1 MNKGPVTP
9 YHTLS
14 KHLIFAAN
22 PQTTFICSY
31 GPLGLGGAV
40 SRQLTPA
47 ASPRFWTTNLTVAP
61 LLQAQVQCRR
71 TLPTRLDAHHRGG
84 IAATSVRPATQRSSF
99 CITCGVSLQLYNSSC
114 MTPQKMTFF
123 CLSCSSSQRHH
134 TPVSCQNMCEELL
147 HTAEKLLHTRWSE
160 GGQNNLAA
168 AWAQWKHHCD
178 TINAGD
184 SVGGQLDVLNPTP
197 PQLVEFLRAVRK
209 AATASADNG
218 RPWKLQHPH
227 KNNFPGYQ
235 LS

>member
-1 MNKGPVTP
+1 VGHRRIVKKG
-9 YHTLS
+9 
-14 KHLIFAAN
+14 
-22 PQTTFICSY
+22 Q
-31 GPLGLGGAV
+31 GGA
-40 SRQLTPA
+40 
-47 ASPRFWTTNLTVAP
+47 
-61 LLQAQVQCRR
+61 
-71 TLPTRLDAHHRGG
+71 
-84 IAATSVRPATQRSSF
+84 
-99 CITCGVSLQLYNSSC
+99 SLQSKTGGAKGGQGGATKKMVGRGLEDCGSEG
-114 MTPQKMTFF
+114 PRKKMTFF

-147 HTAEKLLHTRWSE
+147 HTAEELLHTRWSE